1 MRRYAHILSLCSLF
15 FILGSA
21 LRAQDVQRFSER
33 HIVGSA
39 RYVGMSGAMT
49 AIGGDPSAILDNP
62 AGLGLYRRSEFSI
75 TLDETIDQTN
85 QANTE
90 DTQQR
95 TRLGIPHT
103 SAIWSL
109 GRPNKQRG
117 IIFNNLMFSIN
128 RLASFNRDIS
138 VKGRDFGLAETISRK
153 TNGLPEIDLI
163 PDNTVNYDPWYNEDI
178 GWLSILGYET
188 CVIDPDTLTLDKS
201 LWIPAVDFTDG
212 ILSIS
217 ESGSCDQYTLSWA
230 GNINNQWYVG
240 VNLNIPTLSYTKR
253 ISHFETDR
261 INSVELNSLYNLSG
275 VGFGASIG
283 FIYRPVQALRL
294 GASFQTP
301 TMMMLSVQ
309 TEGDIHSTIHAQK
322 YEYQTPASGTITS
335 EMLAPLRTSVSVAG
349 QIGNIGLIS
358 IQHDY
363 AHAADMQ
370 DVHTFHLGAEA
381 QVYTGI
387 FLNAGYVYESSFV
400 KKDLPVQL
408 AYNSIRSDTDSRFD
422 TNTQY
427 ASMGLGYRNNRIAAH
442 IAYQYRWQIAHQYAT
457 ECQQYPIEVHTQ
469 THRIVATLAWRLR

>member
-1 MRRYAHILSLCSLF
+1 MKHRFYILTLCSLLLV
-15 FILGSA
+15 LGSA

-33 HIVGSA
+33 QIIGTA
-39 RYVGMSGAMT
+39 RYVGMGGAMT
-49 AIGGDPSAILDNP
+49 AIGGDPSAALDNP

-163 PDNTVNYDPWYNEDI
+163 PDNTVNYDPWYNEEV

-188 CVIDPDTLTLDKS
+188 YLIDPDTS
-201 LWIPAVDFTDG
+201 LGAYKWIPAVDFTNG
-212 ILSIS
+212 TLSVS

-230 GNINNQWYVG
+230 SNINNQWYVG
-240 VNLNIPTLSYTKR
+240 LSVNVPTLSYTKH
-253 ISHFETDR
+253 ISLCEAYRD
-261 INSVELNSLYNLSG
+261 NSAELRSMYHASG
-275 VGFGASIG
+275 VGVGGAIG
-283 FIYRPVQALRL
+283 LIYRPVQGLRV

-301 TMMMLSVQ
+301 TVMMLSVQ
-309 TEGDIHSTIHAQK
+309 TEGDAYSTINGVN
-322 YEYQTPASGTITS
+322 YEYLTPASGVIYSKIFT
-335 EMLAPLRTSVSVAG
+335 PLRTSVGVAG
-349 QIGNIGLIS
+349 QIGNAGLVS
-358 IQHDY
+358 LQYDY
-363 AHAADMQ
+363 AHATDMH
-370 DVHTFHLGAEA
+370 DVHTLRVGAEA
-381 QVYTGI
+381 QIHTSI

-400 KKDLPVQL
+400 QKELPVEL
-408 AYNSIRSDTDSRFD
+408 SYNSIRTDTDSRFD
-422 TNTQY
+422 VSTQY
-427 ASMGLGYRNNRIAAH
+427 TSVGLGYRNNRIAAH
-442 IAYQYRWQIAHQYAT
+442 VAYQYRWQLLHQYAT
-457 ECQQYPIEVHTQ
+457 EMQGLPIDVRAHTY
-469 THRIVATLAWRLR
+469 RIVATLAWRF